1 MQRSLLILSASV
13 LLVACEGSK
22 SPWSTSSQAAT
33 GVSDVNGKPVEAAAP
48 GAKFSWDK
56 DAPAEAP
63 KAAVAAAVEAPKDAN
78 KARVLEVREG
88 SGLISLLRSDKPDVK
103 ARLQLVKDG
112 KALLVEVVKVSD
124 QNEIIANIIPNQEK
138 APKLAAG
145 DEVACGVLAAA
156 AQ

>member
-1 MQRSLLILSASV
+1 MQRTLLILSASF
-13 LLVACEGSK
+13 LLVACSSK
-22 SPWSTSSQAAT
+22 SPWAASTQSGS
-33 GVSDVNGKPVEAAAP
+33 GVSDVNGKAVEAAAP

-63 KAAVAAAVEAPKDAN
+63 KAAAAAAVEAPKDAN
-78 KARVLEVREG
+78 KARVVEVRE
-88 SGLISLLRSDKPDVK
+88 SAGLISLLRSDKVDAK

-112 KALLVEVVKVSD
+112 KALLVEVVRVSD
-124 QNEIIANIIPNQEK
+124 KNEIVANIIPNQEK

>member
-22 SPWSTSSQAAT
+22 SPWSTASQASS

-48 GAKFSWDK
+48 GVKFSWEK

-63 KAAVAAAVEAPKDAN
+63 KAAVAAVVEAPKDAN

-103 ARLQLVKDG
+103 A
-112 KALLVEVVKVSD
+112 LLVEVVRVSD
-124 QNEIIANIIPNQEK
+124 KNEIIANIIPNQEK

>member
-22 SPWSTSSQAAT
+22 SPWSTSSQAVT

-63 KAAVAAAVEAPKDAN
+63 KAAVAATVEAPKDAN

-124 QNEIIANIIPNQEK
+124 KNEIIANIIPNQEK

>member
-22 SPWSTSSQAAT
+22 SPWSTASQASS

-48 GAKFSWDK
+48 GAKFSWEK
-56 DAPAEAP
+56 DVPDEAP
-63 KAAVAAAVEAPKDAN
+63 KAAVAAVVEAPKDAN

-124 QNEIIANIIPNQEK
+124 KNEIIANIIPNQEK

>member
-22 SPWSTSSQAAT
+22 SPWSTSSQAVT

-78 KARVLEVREG
+78 KARVLEVRED

-124 QNEIIANIIPNQEK
+124 KNEIIANIIPNQEK

>member
-1 MQRSLLILSASV
+1 MLSFSI
-13 LLVACEGSK
+13 
-22 SPWSTSSQAAT
+22 T
-33 GVSDVNGKPVEAAAP
+33 GLKPVSGLLNFTYP
-48 GAKFSWDK
+48 LGHQ
-56 DAPAEAP
+56 
-63 KAAVAAAVEAPKDAN
+63 
-78 KARVLEVREG
+78 L
-88 SGLISLLRSDKPDVK
+88 GLISLLRSDKPDVK

-124 QNEIIANIIPNQEK
+124 KNEIIANIIPNQEK